1 MAKQDRR
8 ILYGR
13 RRGRR
18 IRPERARLFDRMMP
32 ALTLD
37 LDALQRNPAGCFPR
51 PVRAVWLEVG
61 FGGGEHLVRQAAAHP
76 DIGFIGCEPFLNG
89 VAKLLTAV
97 DAAPD
102 DAPLDNI
109 RVYPDDARAVL
120 DRLPDRS
127 LDRAF
132 ILFPDPWP
140 KARHNRRR
148 FIAPPQLDALARVLS
163 PGAELRL
170 ATDHM
175 DYLRWMLFYCL
186 RHDAFEWL
194 ARGPADWRER
204 PADWP
209 PTRYE
214 EKALQKETPCV
225 YLRFR
230 RRPGGLNGPET
241 KPNAQKDLVVGAENA

>member
-1 MAKQDRR
+1 MAKEDRR

-18 IRPERARLFDRMMP
+18 LRPERARLLDRMLP
-32 ALTLD
+32 GLALTPESLD
-37 LDALQRNPAGCFPR
+37 GDPAAWFPR
-51 PVRAVWLEVG
+51 PVRALWLEIG
-61 FGGGEHLVRQAAAHP
+61 FGGGEHLARQAASHP

-89 VAKLLTAV
+89 VAKLLAAI

-102 DAPLDNI
+102 DTPLDNI
-109 RVYPDDARAVL
+109 RVFPDDARTVL
-120 DRLPDRS
+120 DRLPAHC

-148 FIAPPQLDALARVLS
+148 FVAPAQLDALARVMA

-175 DYLRWMLFYCL
+175 DYLRWMLFHCL
-186 RHDAFEWL
+186 RHGAFEWL
-194 ARGPADWRER
+194 ARGPADWRNR

-214 EKALQKETPCV
+214 EKALQRGESCV

-230 RRPGGLNGPET
+230 RRPVP
-241 KPNAQKDLVVGAENA
+241 VGAEPPG

>member
-1 MAKQDRR
+1 MAKEDRR

-18 IRPERARLFDRMMP
+18 LRPERARLLDQMLP
-32 ALTLD
+32 ALALAPEALD
-37 LDALQRNPAGCFPR
+37 GDPAGWFPR
-51 PVRAVWLEVG
+51 PVRALWLEVG
-61 FGGGEHLVRQAAAHP
+61 FGGGEHLARQAAAHP
-76 DIGFIGCEPFLNG
+76 EIGFIGCEPFLNG
-89 VAKLLTAV
+89 VAKLFATI
-97 DAAPD
+97 DAAPENT
-102 DAPLDNI
+102 PLDNI
-109 RVYPDDARAVL
+109 RVFPDDARTVL

-127 LDRAF
+127 VDRAF

-140 KARHNRRR
+140 KVRHNRRR
-148 FIAPPQLDALARVLS
+148 FVAPPQLDALARVMA

-175 DYLRWMLFYCL
+175 DYLRWMLFHCL
-186 RHDAFEWL
+186 RHDSFEWL
-194 ARGPADWRER
+194 AQGPADWRER

-214 EKALQKETPCV
+214 EKALQQGTACV

-230 RRPGGLNGPET
+230 RRRGP
-241 KPNAQKDLVVGAENA
+241 KAAAPPD

>member
-1 MAKQDRR
+1 MAKEDRR

-18 IRPERARLFDRMMP
+18 LRPERARLLDRMLPVLALEPEALEGDP
-32 ALTLD
+32 AD
-37 LDALQRNPAGCFPR
+37 WFPR

-61 FGGGEHLVRQAAAHP
+61 FGGGEHLARQAAAHP
-76 DIGFIGCEPFLNG
+76 DVGFIGCEPFMNG
-89 VAKLLTAV
+89 VAKLLAAI

-109 RVYPDDARAVL
+109 RVFPDDARTVL

-127 LDRAF
+127 LGRAF

-148 FIAPPQLDALARVLS
+148 FVAPPQLDALARVMA

-175 DYLRWMLFYCL
+175 DYLRWMLFHCL

-194 ARGPADWRER
+194 ARSPADWRER

-214 EKALQKETPCV
+214 EKALQQGTACV

-230 RRPGGLNGPET
+230 RRPGGKAAAP
-241 KPNAQKDLVVGAENA
+241 PD

>member
-1 MAKQDRR
+1 MAKEDRR

-18 IRPERARLFDRMMP
+18 LRPERARLLDRMLP
-32 ALTLD
+32 VLALTPESLD
-37 LDALQRNPAGCFPR
+37 GDPAGWFPR
-51 PVRAVWLEVG
+51 PVQALWLEVG
-61 FGGGEHLVRQAAAHP
+61 FGGGEHLARQAASHP

-89 VAKLLTAV
+89 VAKLFAAI
-97 DAAPD
+97 DAAPE

-109 RVYPDDARAVL
+109 RVFPDDARTVL
-120 DRLPDRS
+120 DRLPDGC

-148 FIAPPQLDALARVLS
+148 FVARSQLDALARVMA

-175 DYLRWMLFYCL
+175 DYLRWMLCHCL

-194 ARGPADWRER
+194 AREPADWRGR

-214 EKALQKETPCV
+214 EKALQRGAACV

-230 RRPGGLNGPET
+230 RRPDP
-241 KPNAQKDLVVGAENA
+241 AAAEQPG